1 MSDTKPRIPSER
13 WLLKLQ
19 EWRRLKV
26 KKEKKK
32 LHNTLER
39 VLVFVFRGQREE
51 QKRELEN
58 RDLGLIYSLEKMEV
72 IALGD

>member
-1 MSDTKPRIPSER
+1 M
-13 WLLKLQ
+13 
-19 EWRRLKV
+19 

-39 VLVFVFRGQREE
+39 VLVFIFRGQREE

>member
-13 WLLKLQ
+13 WLLKLR
-19 EWRRLKV
+19 EWRRSKV

-39 VLVFVFRGQREE
+39 VLVFIFRGQREE